1 MLLDDERDKNQSAP
15 SLSLSLSLSLCNV
28 GSVEKIMFAAV
39 PHARM
44 HAQKNAQEMQ
54 AGQLITKQIPF
65 VLSA

>member
-1 MLLDDERDKNQSAP
+1 
-15 SLSLSLSLSLCNV
+15 V